1 MMKPLARLAFSCLL
15 TIVTLAAH
23 ADDFLDVDAAFRL
36 QPQAADGRVVLAFDI
51 APGYY
56 LYRERFAFQPQ
67 GDGPLPTDIRYPRG
81 EIKHDP
87 NFDQKME
94 VFHQAVRVEAGFDSK
109 APAGETVLKVSYQ
122 GCADAGLCYPPKSR
136 LLRVTLGEGGKVT
149 AVADADAGTPGAL
162 STLQSAATT
171 TAGSVITSTPV
182 APAPV
187 AASERATAGGWA
199 AWPLWLK
206 GVAALVALAV
216 VVLGVRALT
225 GASKPGA

>member
-1 MMKPLARLAFSCLL
+1 MKPLARLVFSCLL
-15 TIVTLAAH
+15 SLTGLLPMAAR

-36 QPQAADGRVVLAFDI
+36 QPQAADGRVALAFEI

-56 LYRERFAFQPQ
+56 LYRERFAFQAQ

-94 VFHQAVRVEAGFDSK
+94 VFHQAVRVEAGFDAK
-109 APAGETVLKVSYQ
+109 APVGETVLKVTYQ
-122 GCADAGLCYPPKSR
+122 GCAEAGLCYPPKSR
-136 LLRVTLGEGGKVT
+136 LLRVSLGEGGKVT
-149 AVADADAGTPGAL
+149 AVADADAGTPPAL
-162 STLQSAATT
+162 STVQSAAT
-171 TAGSVITSTPV
+171 
-182 APAPV
+182 
-187 AASERATAGGWA
+187 ATAGTTATAIPAAPPAAATAPADGWA

-225 GASKPGA
+225 GGSKPGA